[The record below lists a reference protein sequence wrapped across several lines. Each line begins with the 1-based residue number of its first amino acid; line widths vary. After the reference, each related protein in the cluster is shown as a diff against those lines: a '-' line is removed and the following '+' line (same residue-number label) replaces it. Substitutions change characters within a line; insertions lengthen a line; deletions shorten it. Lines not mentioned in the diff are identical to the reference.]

1 MLRIMARV
9 LGVLVVAALAAAA
22 GVYALLVLG
31 SRRGVEYYY
40 GR

>member
-1 MLRIMARV
+1 MLKRLATGFAV
-9 LGVLVVAALAAAA
+9 LALAALVATM
-22 GVYALLVLG
+22 GLYALLVLG

>member
-1 MLRIMARV
+1 MLRTVAKV
-9 LGVLVVAALAAAA
+9 FVVLVASGLAAAV
-22 GVYALLVLG
+22 GLYVLLVVG

>member
-1 MLRIMARV
+1 MLRTIARV
-9 LGVLVVAALAAAA
+9 FVVLAVSVLAAAT
-22 GVYALLVLG
+22 GLYVLLVVG